1 MDFSKFS
8 EEELVS
14 IVDLQNSIRK
24 PPTIRD
30 VLEKQS
36 IEKVGQLLDRLP
48 QEPRDTNIF
57 NLELKGWIEA
67 PSYWQRLKKEFNLLI
82 CTDDKEYA
90 DLRKK
95 VDTSGG
101 KSQTAIVGMIAA
113 GVAVNV
119 GAVAGA
125 LVPFCALLLIGALR
139 IGKNAYCSGIPLDV
153 PAIESKAKKTVAK
166 KKIAKKK

>member
-1 MDFSKFS
+1 MLSLDTAYRSFGGEVEASS
-8 EEELVS
+8 T
-14 IVDLQNSIRK
+14 
-24 PPTIRD
+24 PTICRLSD
-30 VLEKQS
+30 S
-36 IEKVGQLLDRLP
+36 RRHQLWAIA
-48 QEPRDTNIF
+48 Q
-57 NLELKGWIEA
+57 
-67 PSYWQRLKKEFNLLI
+67 
-82 CTDDKEYA
+82 
-90 DLRKK
+90 